1 MSRDPKPRAFASGGL
16 TAHGWPRRLESIK
29 KAEGPIWPTARG
41 VVGGAVLPPDN
52 YLEEG
57 ADLPRSAAPTGAIV
71 GTKRNILFI
80 FGRPPYKVVWRGTR
94 VGRGV

>member
-1 MSRDPKPRAFASGGL
+1 MSGPGNATSRDPIPVPSHPGGL

-29 KAEGPIWPTARG
+29 KAGGPIWPTARG

-57 ADLPRSAAPTGAIV
+57 ADLPRSARPMGAIV

-80 FGRPPYKVVWRGTR
+80 FCRPPYR
-94 VGRGV
+94 